1 METPYWFRLEVESLT
16 VADPIHDPAI
26 PVPLFRN
33 LVLRNTSVVDI
44 PPDEP
49 APSEMNDTSVTVAD
63 PDAGVSSVS
72 MNPIPV
78 PHFWTVP
85 FDSWTL
91 NPSRI
96 AMPAAPEVV
105 EPGPVSLWWRRSRVM
120 LAPMLRPFGP
130 GQVRSVLR

>member
-1 METPYWFRLEVESLT
+1 MAIGVIAGHPGVVPVDNRVRQGEAGVVDGDAVLVSPGGG
-16 VADPIHDPAI
+16 VAHRGGPIHDPAI

-78 PHFWTVP
+78 PTSGRSHSTVG
-85 FDSWTL
+85 
-91 NPSRI
+91 R
-96 AMPAAPEVV
+96 
-105 EPGPVSLWWRRSRVM
+105 
-120 LAPMLRPFGP
+120 
-130 GQVRSVLR
+130 